1 MTGEKAADHILGKG
15 MLAPANVGPWVSP
28 RWASSQR

>member
-15 MLAPANVGPWVSP
+15 MLARSNQQPWINP
-28 RWASSQR
+28 NWRTAQR